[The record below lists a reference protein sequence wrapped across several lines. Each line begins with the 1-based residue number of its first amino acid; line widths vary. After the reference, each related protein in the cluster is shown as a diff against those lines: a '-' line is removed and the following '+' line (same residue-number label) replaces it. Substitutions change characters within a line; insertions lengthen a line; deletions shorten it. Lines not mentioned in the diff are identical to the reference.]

1 MAQSFHG
8 GNKIMGLEKL
18 NELDYSYI
26 QIFSGGKIGMAKF

>member
-8 GNKIMGLEKL
+8 GNKVMGLEKL

-26 QIFSGGKIGMAKF
+26 LEEKLEW